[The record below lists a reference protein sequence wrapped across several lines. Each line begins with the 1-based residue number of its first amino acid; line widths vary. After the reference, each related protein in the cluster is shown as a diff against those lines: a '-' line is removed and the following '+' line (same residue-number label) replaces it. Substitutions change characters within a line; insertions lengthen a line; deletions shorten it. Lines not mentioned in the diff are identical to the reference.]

1 MENQR
6 LRQMLGMRSFGE
18 TAAGSPLSPPIS
30 NSSSP
35 MPQISDASSSP
46 QQMTIYEQTPSVKT
60 ETDHKVVFIQRGLTP
75 HSKFALCIFMVG
87 VVCLNSFGSII
98 LTDRP
103 NMDMA
108 DGNYNVETAR
118 RAILSTIDDV
128 SLRKFKRIIDHIDF
142 HFYLIFFFLFFTRH
156 SCPPFCSHTQC
167 SSIGRIWPYLW

>member
-1 MENQR
+1 
-6 LRQMLGMRSFGE
+6 
-18 TAAGSPLSPPIS
+18 
-30 NSSSP
+30 
-35 MPQISDASSSP
+35 MPSI
-46 QQMTIYEQTPSVKT
+46 KT

-103 NMDMA
+103 NMDLA

-128 SLRKFKRIIDHIDF
+128 SYSANSLNETLALFAPKNLHNSFPFHAAAVHDVLQLAKFGGVNGEFSDCDGMFDQII
-142 HFYLIFFFLFFTRH
+142 
-156 SCPPFCSHTQC
+156 
-167 SSIGRIWPYLW
+167 GLW

>member
-6 LRQMLGMRSFGE
+6 LRQMLGMKSFGE

-35 MPQISDASSSP
+35 MPHISDASLSP

-87 VVCLNSFGSII
+87 SII

-128 SLRKFKRIIDHIDF
+128 SF
-142 HFYLIFFFLFFTRH
+142 HFVCSLSIIIHH
-156 SCPPFCSHTQC
+156 S
-167 SSIGRIWPYLW
+167 